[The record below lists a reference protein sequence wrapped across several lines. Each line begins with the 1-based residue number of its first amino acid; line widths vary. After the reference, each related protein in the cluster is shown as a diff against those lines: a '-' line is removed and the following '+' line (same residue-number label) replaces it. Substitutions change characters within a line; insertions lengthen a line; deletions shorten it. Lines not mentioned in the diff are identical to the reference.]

1 MERIRSEWS
10 SMPADSRR
18 RGLGRGLGALLGR
31 EAFDEGLIRDLPVHE
46 IRPSRLQPRSE
57 ISSEDVAELAAS
69 IADRGVLQPIVVRP
83 VDDGFE
89 LVAGERRW
97 RAALA
102 AGLQVVPSVVR
113 HLSDQ
118 ESLEVALLENLQ
130 REDLRPLEKARAYR
144 RLQDEF
150 GITQEQIAAR
160 LRKSQAAIANTLRLL
175 LLPEEVQQ
183 TLDRGRITE
192 GHARALLAL
201 AAPQAMRDACREIE
215 RRSLSVRQTEAL
227 VRRWT
232 TSRGLPARP
241 RRAGDPNVAAVEA
254 ELSAGLQT
262 KVAIKAGRRR
272 GQIVIEFYSPAD
284 LDRLT
289 LLLLSITRGSDQT
302 QDLPPT
308 LD

>member
-1 MERIRSEWS
+1 VEGTGPQWS
-10 SMPADSRR
+10 GMSADARK

-57 ISSEDVAELAAS
+57 VSPEDVAELAAS

-83 VDDGFE
+83 TDDGYE

-102 AGLQVVPSVVR
+102 AGLQVIPAVVR

-144 RLQDEF
+144 RLHDEF
-150 GITQEQIAAR
+150 GMTQEQIAAR

-175 LLPEEVQQ
+175 QLPGEVQE
-183 TLDRGRITE
+183 TLDKGRITE

-201 AAPQAMRDACREIE
+201 PTPQAMRDACRETE
-215 RRSLSVRQTEAL
+215 RRSLSVRQTEVL
-227 VRRWT
+227 VRRWSI
-232 TSRGLPARP
+232 SRGILRRP
-241 RRAGDPNVAAVEA
+241 RHAVDPNVAAVEA
-254 ELSAGLQT
+254 ELSTGLQT
-262 KVAIKAGRRR
+262 KVAIQAGRRR
-272 GQIVIEFYSPAD
+272 GHIIIEFYSPAD
-284 LDRLT
+284 LDRLVS
-289 LLLLSITRGSDQT
+289 LLLAAVRGSDQAS
-302 QDLPPT
+302 DLPPRT
-308 LD
+308 D